1 MVSISCDSLRRNG
14 SFEHFKTFVA
24 PNELWRC
31 RRRATTFFESGRTRM
46 NHNVLDDFYHESRFV
61 FVRCK
66 GRYIL
71 ITSNHDHVIKWK
83 YFPHYW
89 PCVRGIHRWPLNSP
103 HKGQW
108 RGALMFS
115 FICVWISQPW
125 GWWVETPSHPLW
137 RHCNDYQRPLWLT

>member
-115 FICVWISQPW
+115 FIVSEYLNREAGELRRHRTHYDVIVMTIS
-125 GWWVETPSHPLW
+125 GLF
-137 RHCNDYQRPLWLT
+137 D